1 MKTMAMVI
9 RDDSYDKLLT
19 PLVFAYLAAGAE
31 DVKVDMLFVNW
42 AAKAMTEEGAKSLV
56 VDGRHA
62 DQDKWLREEVA
73 KAGLPNDIN
82 QILKALHETGNVN
95 MYVCS
100 MAAAIFGVNQ
110 ENIISEAEDIVGAY
124 WFLNE
129 KMAKAD
135 HCQYF

>member
-100 MAAAIFGVNQ
+100 MAAAIFGVDQ
-110 ENIISEAEDIVGAY
+110 ENIISEAKGIVGAY